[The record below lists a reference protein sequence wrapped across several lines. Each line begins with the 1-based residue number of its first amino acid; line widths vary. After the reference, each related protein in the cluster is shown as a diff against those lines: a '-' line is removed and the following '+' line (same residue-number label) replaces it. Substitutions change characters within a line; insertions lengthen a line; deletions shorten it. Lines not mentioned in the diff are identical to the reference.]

1 MYLQGWQLSHRVV
14 PVGNERRGRRMP
26 KKILIVDDEPDV
38 RTYLSSVLE
47 ENGYASISAKD
58 GVEGL
63 EVLRKEKPDLV
74 LLDLMMP
81 KKSGITMFQ
90 ELRKDETLSNI
101 PVVIVTGVSEVTGV
115 DFRNFMYKQPL
126 RDEKKFVETTGLT
139 KYTIPDGYIEKP
151 ISPDELIKVV
161 KEALKE

>member
-1 MYLQGWQLSHRVV
+1 MS
-14 PVGNERRGRRMP
+14 
-26 KKILIVDDEPDV
+26 KKVLIVDDEPDI
-38 RTYLSSVLE
+38 RTFLRSVLE
-47 ENGYASISAKD
+47 ENGFSTVTAKN

-63 EVLRKEKPDLV
+63 EALRKEKPDLV

-90 ELRKDETLSNI
+90 ELRKDSSLSTT

-139 KYTIPDGYIEKP
+139 QYTIPDGYVEKP
-151 ISPDELIKVV
+151 IDPDELIKVIKKAM
-161 KEALKE
+161 KE

>member
-1 MYLQGWQLSHRVV
+1 MS
-14 PVGNERRGRRMP
+14 

-38 RTYLSSVLE
+38 TIFLRSVLE
-47 ENGYASISAKD
+47 ENGFSCITAKD

-63 EVLRKEKPDLV
+63 EVLRKERPNLV

-90 ELRKDETLSNI
+90 ELRQDSAMSNT

-139 KYTIPDGYIEKP
+139 KYTIPDGYVEKP
-151 ISPDELIKVV
+151 IDPDELIKVI
-161 KEALKE
+161 KKALKE

>member
-1 MYLQGWQLSHRVV
+1 MS
-14 PVGNERRGRRMP
+14 
-26 KKILIVDDEPDV
+26 KKILIIDDEPDIITFV
-38 RTYLSSVLE
+38 SAVLE
-47 ENGYASISAKD
+47 ENGYASTSAKD

-81 KKSGITMFQ
+81 KKSGISMFQ
-90 ELRKDETLSNI
+90 ELRKDEDLRNI
-101 PVVIVTGVSEVTGV
+101 PVVVVTGVSEVTGV

-139 KYTIPDGYIEKP
+139 KYTVPDGYVEKP
-151 ISPDELIKVV
+151 IDPDELIKTV
-161 KEALKE
+161 KAALKE

>member
-1 MYLQGWQLSHRVV
+1 M
-14 PVGNERRGRRMP
+14 NMP
-26 KKILIVDDEPDV
+26 KKILIVDDEADQ
-38 RTYLSSVLE
+38 RTFLSTVLE

-63 EVLRKEKPDLV
+63 ELLRKEKPDLV

-81 KKSGITMFQ
+81 KKSGISMFQ
-90 ELRKDETLSNI
+90 ELRSDSNLSNI
-101 PVVIVTGVSEVTGV
+101 PVIVVTGVSEVTGV
-115 DFRNFMYKQPL
+115 DFRNFMFKQPL

-151 ISPDELIKVV
+151 IDPDGLIKTINDV
-161 KEALKE
+161 LK

>member
-1 MYLQGWQLSHRVV
+1 MS
-14 PVGNERRGRRMP
+14 
-26 KKILIVDDEPDV
+26 KKVLIVDDEPDI
-38 RTYLSSVLE
+38 RTFLRSVLE
-47 ENGYASISAKD
+47 ENGFSTITAKN

-63 EVLRKEKPDLV
+63 ETLRKEKPDLV

-90 ELRKDETLSNI
+90 ELRKDSSLSTT
-101 PVVIVTGVSEVTGV
+101 PVIIVTGVSEVTGV

-139 KYTIPDGYIEKP
+139 QYTIPDGYVEKP
-151 ISPDELIKVV
+151 IDPDELIKVIKKAM
-161 KEALKE
+161 KE

>member
-1 MYLQGWQLSHRVV
+1 MS
-14 PVGNERRGRRMP
+14 N
-26 KKILIVDDEPDV
+26 KIFIVDDEVDIV
-38 RTYLSSVLE
+38 TFLSAVLE
-47 ENGYASISAKD
+47 EHGYTSLSAKD

-63 EVLRKEKPDLV
+63 EILRKEKPDLV

-90 ELRKDETLSNI
+90 ELRGDPTMRDI

-139 KYTIPDGYIEKP
+139 KYTVPDGYIEKP
-151 ISPDELIKVV
+151 VEPDELIKVM
-161 KEALKE
+161 KEALKK

>member
-1 MYLQGWQLSHRVV
+1 MS
-14 PVGNERRGRRMP
+14 

-38 RTYLSSVLE
+38 VTFVSAVLE
-47 ENGYASISAKD
+47 ENGHTSISAKD

-63 EVLRKEKPDLV
+63 ELLRSEKPDLV

-81 KKSGITMFQ
+81 RKSGIAMFQ
-90 ELRKDETLSNI
+90 ELRKDPDLSNI
-101 PVVIVTGVSEVTGV
+101 PVVVVTGVSEVTGV

-151 ISPDELIKVV
+151 IDPDELIKVV
-161 KEALKE
+161 KEVLKK

>member
-1 MYLQGWQLSHRVV
+1 MS
-14 PVGNERRGRRMP
+14 
-26 KKILIVDDEPDV
+26 KKILIVDDEPDIV
-38 RTYLSSVLE
+38 TFLRSVLE
-47 ENGYASISAKD
+47 ENGFSSLSAKN
-58 GVEGL
+58 GIEGL
-63 EVLRKEKPDLV
+63 EVLRKERPDLV

-90 ELRKDETLSNI
+90 ELRKDSTMSNT

-151 ISPDELIKVV
+151 IDPDELIQVIK
-161 KEALKE
+161 KALKE

>member
-1 MYLQGWQLSHRVV
+1 
-14 PVGNERRGRRMP
+14 MP

-38 RTYLSSVLE
+38 AIFLRSVLE
-47 ENGYASISAKD
+47 ENGFSCISAKD

-63 EVLRKEKPDLV
+63 EVLRKERPDLV

-90 ELRKDETLSNI
+90 ELRQDSTMSDT

-139 KYTIPDGYIEKP
+139 KYTIPDGYVEKP
-151 ISPDELIKVV
+151 IDPHELIKVL
-161 KEALKE
+161 KKALKE

>member
-1 MYLQGWQLSHRVV
+1 MS
-14 PVGNERRGRRMP
+14 
-26 KKILIVDDEPDV
+26 KKILIVDDEADQ
-38 RTYLSSVLE
+38 RTFLSTVLE

-63 EVLRKEKPDLV
+63 ELLRQKKPDLV

-81 KKSGITMFQ
+81 KKSGISMFQ
-90 ELRKDETLSNI
+90 ELRSDSNLSDI
-101 PVVIVTGVSEVTGV
+101 PVIVVTGVSEVTGV
-115 DFRNFMYKQPL
+115 DFKNFMFKQPL

-151 ISPDELIKVV
+151 IDPDELIKTIKDV
-161 KEALKE
+161 LK

>member
-1 MYLQGWQLSHRVV
+1 MA
-14 PVGNERRGRRMP
+14 

-38 RTYLSSVLE
+38 ITFVSAVLE
-47 ENGYASISAKD
+47 ENGYTGIGAKD

-63 EVLRKEKPDLV
+63 ELARNEKPDLI

-90 ELRKDETLSNI
+90 ELRKDSNMSDI
-101 PVVIVTGVSEVTGV
+101 PVVVVTGVSEVTGV
-115 DFRNFMYKQPL
+115 DFKNFMYKQPL
-126 RDEKKFVETTGLT
+126 RDEKKFVETTGLS

-151 ISPDELIKVV
+151 IEPDELVKVI
-161 KEALKE
+161 KEALKR

>member
-1 MYLQGWQLSHRVV
+1 MS
-14 PVGNERRGRRMP
+14 
-26 KKILIVDDEPDV
+26 KKILIVDDEPDIITFV
-38 RTYLSSVLE
+38 SAVLE
-47 ENGYASISAKD
+47 ENGYTSLSAKD

-63 EVLRKEKPDLV
+63 DVLRKEKPDLV

-81 KKSGITMFQ
+81 KKSGIAMFQ
-90 ELRKDETLSNI
+90 ELRNDPNMSHI
-101 PVVIVTGVSEVTGV
+101 PVVVVTGVSEVTGV

-151 ISPDELIKVV
+151 IDPDELTKVV
-161 KEALKE
+161 RKVLKE

>member
-1 MYLQGWQLSHRVV
+1 
-14 PVGNERRGRRMP
+14 MP
-26 KKILIVDDEPDV
+26 KRILIVDDEPDV
-38 RTYLSSVLE
+38 ITFVSAVLE
-47 ENGYASISAKD
+47 ESGYTGIGAKD

-74 LLDLMMP
+74 FLDLMMP

-90 ELRKDETLSNI
+90 EMKRDPSMSNI
-101 PVVIVTGVSEVTGV
+101 PVVVITGVSEVTGI

-151 ISPDELIKVV
+151 LDPVELIKAV
-161 KEALKE
+161 KEALKK

>member
-1 MYLQGWQLSHRVV
+1 MS
-14 PVGNERRGRRMP
+14 
-26 KKILIVDDEPDV
+26 KKILIVDDELDMI
-38 RTYLSSVLE
+38 TFISEILE
-47 ENGYASISAKD
+47 DHGYTSISAKD

-63 EVLRKEKPDLV
+63 EALRRENPDLV

-90 ELRKDETLSNI
+90 ELRKDPNLSHI
-101 PVVIVTGVSEVTGV
+101 PVVIVTGISDVTGV
-115 DFRNFMYKQPL
+115 DFRDHMFKQPL
-126 RDEKKFVETTGLT
+126 QDEEKIVETTGLT

-151 ISPDELIKVV
+151 FDPDGLIKAV